1 MAEAE
6 SVPQAA
12 LDMVGKDLVPPLK
25 FEVEKGAIR
34 KLAEAI
40 EDPNPL
46 YTDLDYAA
54 RSRHGAIIAPLL
66 MVTTLGAPELQAA
79 LMTKIPVGPKKN
91 GIVRGFEVEFF
102 RPLRAGDTVTVDCKV
117 SHIEGKES
125 KLGFMINITTVRT
138 FTNQNGELIARETM
152 AAARW

>member
-1 MAEAE
+1 MTEGE

-12 LDMVGKDLVPPLK
+12 LGMVGRDLVPPMT

-34 KLAEAI
+34 RLAEAI
-40 EDPNPL
+40 EDLNPL
-46 YTDLDYAA
+46 YLDAEYAA
-54 RSRHGAIIAPLL
+54 RSKHGNIIAPLL

-102 RPLRAGDTVTVDCKV
+102 RPLKAGDKVTVSCKV
-117 SHIEGKES
+117 DKIEGKES

>member
-6 SVPQAA
+6 SVPKEA
-12 LDMVGKDLVPPLK
+12 LDMIGKDLVPPMK

-40 EDPNPL
+40 EDQNPL
-46 YTDLDYAA
+46 HTDAEYAK
-54 RSRHGAIIAPLL
+54 RSKHGTIIAPLL

-79 LMTKIPVGPKKN
+79 LMRDIPLGDKRN

-102 RPLRAGDTVTVDCKV
+102 RHLRAGDDVTVDCR
-117 SHIEGKES
+117 IENIDGKES
-125 KLGFMINITTVRT
+125 KLGYMINITTVRT
-138 FTNQNGELIARETM
+138 FTNQNGEVIAKETM
-152 AAARW
+152 AAARY